1 MEKKGGLRDFEH
13 GTSAGVR
20 QAGTANVFQE
30 LVIYWENYH
39 LSLGSGWKRENIQ
52 WAAAL
57 WVKHWVKLNFSL
69 HLPKMPV
76 VLSFP
81 GGNAW
86 IRCHTFFHSESNF
99 IFICCLVKFEQ

>member
-39 LSLGSGWKRENIQ
+39 LSLGSG
-52 WAAAL
+52 
-57 WVKHWVKLNFSL
+57 
-69 HLPKMPV
+69 
-76 VLSFP
+76 
-81 GGNAW
+81 
-86 IRCHTFFHSESNF
+86 
-99 IFICCLVKFEQ
+99 

>member
-20 QAGTANVFQE
+20 QAGTANVFQK
-30 LVIYWENYH
+30 LVTYWENYQ

-57 WVKHWVKLNFSL
+57 WVKLNFSL

-76 VLSFP
+76 VLSFLS
-81 GGNAW
+81 GDAW
-86 IRCHTFFHSESNF
+86 IRCQSNF
-99 IFICCLVKFEQ
+99 IFICCLVKFGQ